1 MLLSCTFPIK
11 WTMSLEKIG
20 ETFTINQEEKMEIV
34 NKIIAKVKSDRKV
47 QIGVAVAVVIIIALI
62 S

>member
-1 MLLSCTFPIK
+1 MN
-11 WTMSLEKIG
+11 LEKIG
-20 ETFTINQEEKMEIV
+20 EIFTINQEEKMEVV

>member
-1 MLLSCTFPIK
+1 MN
-11 WTMSLEKIG
+11 LEKIG
-20 ETFTINQEEKMEIV
+20 GIFTINQEEKMEIV

-47 QIGVAVAVVIIIALI
+47 QIGVAVAIVIIIALI

>member
-1 MLLSCTFPIK
+1 MN
-11 WTMSLEKIG
+11 LEKIG
-20 ETFTINQEEKMEIV
+20 EIFTINQEEKMEVV
-34 NKIIAKVKSDRKV
+34 NKIIAKAKSDRKV

>member
-1 MLLSCTFPIK
+1 LGYNKIK
-11 WTMSLEKIG
+11 MEGT
-20 ETFTINQEEKMEIV
+20 MEIV

-47 QIGVAVAVVIIIALI
+47 QIGVAVAIVIIIALI

>member
-1 MLLSCTFPIK
+1 MNLV
-11 WTMSLEKIG
+11 KIG

-47 QIGVAVAVVIIIALI
+47 QIGVAVAIVIIIALI

>member
-1 MLLSCTFPIK
+1 MNQV
-11 WTMSLEKIG
+11 KIG
-20 ETFTINQEEKMEIV
+20 EIFTINQEEKMEVV

>member
-1 MLLSCTFPIK
+1 
-11 WTMSLEKIG
+11 MSLEKIG

-47 QIGVAVAVVIIIALI
+47 QIGVAIAVIIIITLI

>member
-1 MLLSCTFPIK
+1 
-11 WTMSLEKIG
+11 MSLEKIG
-20 ETFTINQEEKMEIV
+20 EIFTINQEEKMEVV